1 MSLALINNLVGG
13 LGLFLLGMWLM
24 TDGLKLAAGEA
35 LQAIL
40 ERWTRTPARAFSSGF
55 LITAL
60 VQSSS
65 ATTVAIIGFVNA
77 GLMTL
82 AQAIWVI
89 VGANAGTTMTS
100 WLIAL
105 VGIKVE
111 VGAFAMLLLGGGMF
125 GRIVAGERA
134 RLAGLA
140 QAISGFGAFFL
151 GIAALQAAF
160 ADLTPYLEALPVGD
174 EGLVAL
180 LGFIFLGFMMTV
192 LTQSSSAAMA
202 IALTAS
208 ATGGIPLALAAAVVI
223 GTNLGT
229 TSTAILAVISAT
241 PAARRVAAG
250 HVVFNLVAAVLA
262 LVMLPVLLWISQ
274 RAAALIDTDA
284 GMATVLAVF
293 HTLLNLIGALAM
305 VVIYRRLVRWLEGRF
320 VSPYE
325 DLGRPHHL
333 DDTLLQVPTIALR
346 GLAMEL
352 GRLMPQGFAEVR
364 RVVAAS
370 DGAAPANRA
379 ITSGYLR
386 LSQRV
391 RQFIA
396 RLGATRLPADLT
408 DALPAMIRATQH
420 LDEALVASET
430 LAGLPPYYAQP
441 RHAAADALQ
450 KAASEC
456 LDLGELTDLQIDHPE
471 LLEER
476 ARRLELAYEEEK
488 DRLLAAAASGAI
500 AVETMETLL
509 ERAQLWRRT
518 GALALKAQRRLGSIK
533 VIGDVADAREA
544 AAPDQEREIAAIGT

>member
-1 MSLALINNLVGG
+1 MTLALVNNLVGG

-40 ERWTRTPARAFSSGF
+40 QRWTRTRPRAFSSGF

-65 ATTVAIIGFVNA
+65 ATTVATIGFVNA

-100 WLIAL
+100 WLVAL
-105 VGIKVE
+105 VGIKVD

-125 GRIVAGERA
+125 GRIIAGGRV
-134 RLAGLA
+134 RFAGLA

-151 GIAALQAAF
+151 GVASLQAAF
-160 ADLTPYLEALPVGD
+160 AGLTPYLTALPVGD
-174 EGLVAL
+174 QGFAAL
-180 LGFIFLGFMMTV
+180 LGFVVLGFSMTV

-208 ATGGIPLALAAAVVI
+208 AAGGIPLSLAAAVVI

-229 TSTAILAVISAT
+229 TSTALVAVINAT
-241 PAARRVAAG
+241 PPARRVAAG
-250 HVVFNLVAAVLA
+250 HVVFNCV
-262 LVMLPVLLWISQ
+262 
-274 RAAALIDTDA
+274 AAALALALLPALLWFSEHAAAAIDPDG

-293 HTLLNLIGALAM
+293 HTLFNLVGALAM
-305 VVIYRRLVRWLEGRF
+305 VLFSGRLVRWLEARF
-320 VSPYE
+320 VSPLE
-325 DLGRPHHL
+325 DMGRPHHL
-333 DDTLLQVPTIALR
+333 DDTLLQVPAIALR

-352 GRLMPQGFAEVR
+352 GRLMPEGFGEVGR
-364 RVVAAS
+364 LVAAPT
-370 DGAAPANRA
+370 GTAQANPALSSA
-379 ITSGYLR
+379 YLR

-396 RLGATRLPADLT
+396 QLGATRLPADLM
-408 DALPAMIRATQH
+408 DALPSLIRATQH
-420 LDEALVASET
+420 LDEALVASEA
-430 LAGLPPYYAQP
+430 LARLPDLDHRAD
-441 RHAAADALQ
+441 HAAADALQ
-450 KAASEC
+450 RAAEEA
-456 LDLGELTDLQIDHPE
+456 LDLGGLADLQLDHPE

-476 ARRLELAYEEEK
+476 ARQLELAYEAEK
-488 DRLLAAAASGAI
+488 DRLLGAAAAGTLPV
-500 AVETMETLL
+500 AVMESLL
-509 ERAQLWRRT
+509 ERAQLWRRC
-518 GALALKAQRRLGSIK
+518 ASLALKAQRRLGSVKAISDL
-533 VIGDVADAREA
+533 VEASPAVTAAEAEAVA
-544 AAPDQEREIAAIGT
+544 

>member
-1 MSLALINNLVGG
+1 MTLALFNNLVGG

-40 ERWTRTPARAFSSGF
+40 ERWTRRPLRAFSSGF

-65 ATTVAIIGFVNA
+65 ATTVATIGFVNA

-100 WLIAL
+100 WLVAF
-105 VGIKVE
+105 VGIKIDIA
-111 VGAFAMLLLGGGMF
+111 GFAMLLLGGGMF
-125 GRIVAGERA
+125 ARIAAGRRVRFAGA
-134 RLAGLA
+134 A
-140 QAISGFGAFFL
+140 QAVGGFGAFFL

-160 ADLTPYLEALPVGD
+160 EGLTPHIAALPLGD
-174 EGLVAL
+174 EGIVAL
-180 LGFIFLGFMMTV
+180 AGFVALGFGMTV

-229 TSTAILAVISAT
+229 TSTALLAVLDAT
-241 PAARRVAAG
+241 PAARRVAGG
-250 HVVFNLVAAVLA
+250 HVLFNLLAAAIALA
-262 LVMLPVLLWISQ
+262 LLPVLLWLSVAG
-274 RAAALIDTDA
+274 AARIDPDG

-293 HTLLNLIGALAM
+293 HTLFNLVGALVM
-305 VVIYRRLVRWLEGRF
+305 VLIHARLVRWLEGRF
-320 VSPYE
+320 GSPLE

-333 DDTLLQVPTIALR
+333 DDTLLEVPAIALR

-352 GRLMPQGFAEVR
+352 GRLMPRGFAEVR
-364 RVVAAS
+364 RVVAAPPGTAS
-370 DGAAPANRA
+370 ADPVLASAL
-379 ITSGYLR
+379 LR
-386 LSQRV
+386 LSQQV

-408 DALPAMIRATQH
+408 EVLPSLIRATQH
-420 LDEALVASET
+420 LDEALVASEALARLPGPERRAAHPAAET
-430 LAGLPPYYAQP
+430 LQ
-441 RHAAADALQ
+441 RAACEA
-450 KAASEC
+450 
-456 LDLGELTDLQIDHPE
+456 LDLGGLADLQLDHPD
-471 LLEER
+471 LLADR
-476 ARRLELAYEEEK
+476 ARRLELAYEAEK
-488 DRLLAAAASGAI
+488 DRLLAAAAAGSLPVA
-500 AVETMETLL
+500 AMESLL
-509 ERAQLWRRT
+509 ERAQLWRRC
-518 GALALKAQRRLGSIK
+518 ASLALKAQRRLGSVKAI
-533 VIGDVADAREA
+533 ADLAETTPAAEA
-544 AAPDQEREIAAIGT
+544 PEAGAVT